1 MRSKGFMLNALLT
14 SFLWTAACAW
24 AEKADM
30 AQPVYINAAS
40 LRLDDVRKLTVY
52 EGGVVLTRGSLQI
65 EGDRIEIAQDAG
77 GLNSGTAYGHPA
89 QFRQKEEAT
98 GHIVEGWAE
107 RIDYDGRTEVV
118 KLTGQARLKR
128 GNLQEMHS
136 ETVVYDMRTQVYQ
149 ARGGTTPT
157 ATGRVIAVIQSK
169 TPAPGADKAPVLA
182 PPVALPLAPVPPKS
196 APVMPAVPK

>member
-1 MRSKGFMLNALLT
+1 MKNKGLILNALLAT
-14 SFLWTAACAW
+14 LLWTAAGAW

-30 AQPVYINAAS
+30 VQPVYINAAS
-40 LRLDDVRKLTVY
+40 MRLDDVRKLTVY

-65 EGDRIEIAQDAG
+65 EGDRIEITQDAG
-77 GLNSGTAYGHPA
+77 GLSSGVAYGHPA
-89 QFRQKEEAT
+89 QFRQKEEGT
-98 GHIVEGWAE
+98 GHIVEGWSE

-136 ETVVYDMRTQVYQ
+136 ESVVYDMRTQVYQ
-149 ARGGTTPT
+149 ARGGATPS

-169 TPAPGADKAPVLA
+169 TPVAAAPGTDKAPVLA
-182 PPVALPLAPVPPKS
+182 PVPPKS
-196 APVMPAVPK
+196 TPNTPAGPR

>member
-1 MRSKGFMLNALLT
+1 MKNKRVISNAVLAA
-14 SFLWTAACAW
+14 FLWTAAVAW
-24 AEKADM
+24 AEKTDM

-40 LRLDDVRKLTVY
+40 MRLDDARKITVY

-65 EGDRIEIAQDAG
+65 EGDRIEIVQDAG
-77 GLNSGTAYGHPA
+77 GLSSGIAYGHPA
-89 QFRQKEEAT
+89 HFRQKEEGT
-98 GHIVEGWAE
+98 GHIVEGWSE

-149 ARGGTTPT
+149 ARGGATPT
-157 ATGRVIAVIQSK
+157 ATSRVIAVIQSK
-169 TPAPGADKAPVLA
+169 TPAVEAPGKAPI
-182 PPVALPLAPVPPKS
+182 PVLAPVPPKS
-196 APVMPAVPK
+196 TPALPAAPQ

>member
-1 MRSKGFMLNALLT
+1 MKNKGLIWKAVLSVL
-14 SFLWTAACAW
+14 LWTNCAW

-40 LRLDDVRKLTVY
+40 MRMDDVRKLTVY
-52 EGGVVLTRGSLQI
+52 EGSVVMTRGSLQI
-65 EGDRIEIAQDAG
+65 EGDRIEAAQDAG
-77 GLNSGTAYGHPA
+77 GLSSGIAYGHPA
-89 QFRQKEEAT
+89 HFRQKEEGT

-118 KLTGQARLKR
+118 KLSGQARLKR

-149 ARGGTTPT
+149 ARGGTTPS

-169 TPAPGADKAPVLA
+169 APAGTESATDKATDKTPTPALTPM
-182 PPVALPLAPVPPKS
+182 PPKS
-196 APVMPAVPK
+196 TPVMPATSK

>member
-1 MRSKGFMLNALLT
+1 MKNNDLILNAV
-14 SFLWTAACAW
+14 FVACLWTATCAW
-24 AEKADM
+24 AEKSDM

-40 LRLDDVRKLTVY
+40 MRLDDARKLTVY
-52 EGGVVLTRGSLQI
+52 EGSVILTRGSMQI
-65 EGDRIEIAQDAG
+65 EGDRIEVAQDSG
-77 GLNSGTAYGHPA
+77 GLNTGAAYGHPA
-89 QFRQKEEAT
+89 QFRQKEEGT

-149 ARGGTTPT
+149 ARGGEAPN

-169 TPAPGADKAPVLA
+169 TPSGPALVPDKAPTLTPM
-182 PPVALPLAPVPPKS
+182 PPQSTPVI
-196 APVMPAVPK
+196 PAVTR